1 MQQENKIVL
10 NYEFN
15 LPDDYHNFNLIIESA
30 LKEHNIVS
38 AKKILICSTE
48 LIQNNIIH
56 NNLSPSK
63 IEISTNYDTTIIE
76 YSQIAVAENYFKI
89 NSLIDTINNISI
101 LSIKEKI
108 RNNIIKENRESSCGN
123 GLMICRYKSGN
134 NINVQLINKIISGDE
149 TIYYFKIQLKIN
161 NNDKDN

>member
-89 NSLIDTINNISI
+89 KSLIDTINNISI